1 MSVLTASFRSSQR
14 LLLGLLAVLST
25 SATPAAWAGSSTAE
39 SIWDLGNARQRALSQ
54 VPTGATVTGTRCET
68 VNVGIG
74 NYRYICTVTYSEAP
88 PSPSPNPNGANAPS
102 P

>member
-1 MSVLTASFRSSQR
+1 MSALTPSFRSWQR
-14 LLLGLLAVLST
+14 RLLGLLAVLSA

-39 SIWDLGNARQRALSQ
+39 SVWDLGNARQRALSQ
-54 VPTGATVTGTRCET
+54 VPTGATITGTRCET

-74 NYRYICTVTYSEAP
+74 NYRYICTVTYTDAP
-88 PSPSPNPNGANAPS
+88 ASPSPSGANAPS